1 MAKVLRRC
9 SPSSNLSNGAPAQ
22 LVTTRFRGSTDVN
35 SYCAS
40 AALNSATVAAGRS
53 LMTMTIIAVWIQKKK
68 KIKGG
73 QCARTESVKRN
84 DVLVW
89 EML

>member
-1 MAKVLRRC
+1 MMM
-9 SPSSNLSNGAPAQ
+9 S
-22 LVTTRFRGSTDVN
+22 
-35 SYCAS
+35 
-40 AALNSATVAAGRS
+40 
-53 LMTMTIIAVWIQKKK
+53 IIAFWIQKSK

-73 QCARTESVKRN
+73 HCAGTESVKRN

>member
-1 MAKVLRRC
+1 
-9 SPSSNLSNGAPAQ
+9 
-22 LVTTRFRGSTDVN
+22 
-35 SYCAS
+35 
-40 AALNSATVAAGRS
+40 
-53 LMTMTIIAVWIQKKK
+53 MTMTIIAVWIQKKK